1 MPNFLKLLVCEHLII
16 VNMSWEEVAKEME
29 GVEGVISMMD
39 EENLEGEE
47 VKDEEQDKEN
57 NKHDSD
63 ERNAGLQSLL
73 LSEILQFRS
82 SQLRKV
88 HKEDGDPLPSRETQ
102 DQERRRKLEE
112 ASEKME
118 EKEEDGTLT
127 DISLFTM
134 DSGKEPKSGVQA
146 SIMPVLVSASPDFS
160 RSGILRRENIHQ
172 MPKTTPVRSYR
183 TDIRSLFSY
192 V

>member
-1 MPNFLKLLVCEHLII
+1 MPNFLKLFVGEHLIV

-39 EENLEGEE
+39 EEDLEGEE
-47 VKDEEQDKEN
+47 VKEEEQGKEKN
-57 NKHDSD
+57 EHDTA

-88 HKEDGDPLPSRETQ
+88 HKEDGETQ
-102 DQERRRKLEE
+102 NQERRRYLEE
-112 ASEKME
+112 ASETME

-160 RSGILRRENIHQ
+160 RSGILR
-172 MPKTTPVRSYR
+172 
-183 TDIRSLFSY
+183 
-192 V
+192 

>member
-1 MPNFLKLLVCEHLII
+1 MSNEHLIV

-29 GVEGVISMMD
+29 GVEGVISMMEEEDLED
-39 EENLEGEE
+39 EEVME
-47 VKDEEQDKEN
+47 EEQGKEN

-88 HKEDGDPLPSRETQ
+88 HKEDGETQ
-102 DQERRRKLEE
+102 NQERRRNMEE
-112 ASEKME
+112 ASGTME

-127 DISLFTM
+127 DISLFAM

-146 SIMPVLVSASPDFS
+146 SIMPVLVSTSPDFS
-160 RSGILRRENIHQ
+160 RSGILR
-172 MPKTTPVRSYR
+172 
-183 TDIRSLFSY
+183 
-192 V
+192 